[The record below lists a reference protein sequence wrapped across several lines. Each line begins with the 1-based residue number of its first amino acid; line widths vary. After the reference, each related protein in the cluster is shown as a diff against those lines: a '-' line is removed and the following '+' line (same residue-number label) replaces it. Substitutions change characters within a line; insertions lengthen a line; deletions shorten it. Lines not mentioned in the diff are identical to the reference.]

1 MTLTITSLRVDE
13 RETEGWF
20 GEDKVACPFIILNIV
35 FKVEKDEDTYLWER
49 AKGMAEEYQEVLT
62 IDDPERYENWICN
75 QCGFNQ
81 FKYDGYGRAWTH
93 QDRPWQYIE
102 KFNCFH
108 FREWI
113 ADSTV
118 TRAIISELQHFK
130 DHGELPSVYR
140 SVEEGIIL
148 THLESLQRYW
158 D

>member
-1 MTLTITSLRVDE
+1 MTLTITNLRVDE
-13 RETEGWF
+13 RATEGWF
-20 GEDKVACPFIILNIV
+20 GEDRVACPFIILNVV
-35 FKVEKDEDTYLWER
+35 FHVEKDEDTYTWER
-49 AKGMAEEYQEVLT
+49 AKGMAEEYQKVLT

-75 QCGFNQ
+75 QCGFDQ
-81 FKYDGYGRAWTH
+81 FMYDGYSRAWTH

-102 KFNCFH
+102 KFDCFW

-113 ADSTV
+113 ADCTV

-130 DHGELPSVYR
+130 DHGCLPSVYR